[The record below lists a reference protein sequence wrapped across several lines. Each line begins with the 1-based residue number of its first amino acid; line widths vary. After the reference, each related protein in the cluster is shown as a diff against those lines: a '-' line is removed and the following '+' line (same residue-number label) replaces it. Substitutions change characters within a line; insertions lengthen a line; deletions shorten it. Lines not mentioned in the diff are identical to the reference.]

1 MTLPQPYSAQAQL
14 LGPATT
20 TTLLPPWK
28 PRLDISTP
36 GLGVSTSSA
45 SISSSRPGLE
55 LGAGQRSTSAQAEK
69 FRARLE
75 MTESV
80 SKQSLPKRS
89 PSADSLLTSQPAKPR
104 PSMMEA
110 VKAGLGGGTGGVT
123 GIRST
128 TLPTSSRSSSGAD
141 DMTLKVQAALQSAK
155 AAAVGGGDEIRSGTD
170 TTGSVAKRP
179 PAENAKEEA
188 IRQRVKE
195 QLKQAQE
202 EAAAAAG
209 T

>member
-1 MTLPQPYSAQAQL
+1 
-14 LGPATT
+14 
-20 TTLLPPWK
+20 
-28 PRLDISTP
+28 
-36 GLGVSTSSA
+36 
-45 SISSSRPGLE
+45 
-55 LGAGQRSTSAQAEK
+55 
-69 FRARLE
+69 
-75 MTESV
+75 
-80 SKQSLPKRS
+80 
-89 PSADSLLTSQPAKPR
+89 
-104 PSMMEA
+104 
-110 VKAGLGGGTGGVT
+110 
-123 GIRST
+123 
-128 TLPTSSRSSSGAD
+128 
-141 DMTLKVQAALQSAK
+141 MTLKVQAALQSAK